1 MQLAKERLQECESL
15 TVSPLRGR
23 PPQPQAIWTPPST
36 SCFKIN
42 FNGATFKKEGSAS
55 LDMVIRNGARQ
66 VMTLL
71 SQLISLPHSVIKVEA
86 LAAQRGVELALE
98 LGFYNIKLKGAQLA

>member
-1 MQLAKERLQECESL
+1 
-15 TVSPLRGR
+15 
-23 PPQPQAIWTPPST
+23 
-36 SCFKIN
+36 
-42 FNGATFKKEGSAS
+42 
-55 LDMVIRNGARQ
+55 MVIRNGAIQ